1 MMAKQYHMLP
11 SEIVARASTYD
22 LAVFNSLM
30 TWEQEQQD
38 KASGKKTAPKL
49 SLDTMK
55 AMLEQV
61 RKDR

>member
-11 SEIVARASTYD
+11 SEIVAKASTYD
-22 LAVFNSLM
+22 IAVFNSVVA
-30 TWEQEQQD
+30 WEQEQQD